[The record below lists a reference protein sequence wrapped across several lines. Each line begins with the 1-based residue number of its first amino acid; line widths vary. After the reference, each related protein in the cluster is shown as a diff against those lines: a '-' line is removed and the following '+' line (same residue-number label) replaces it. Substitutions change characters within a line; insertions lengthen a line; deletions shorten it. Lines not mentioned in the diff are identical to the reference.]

1 MSQSV
6 DLRELKRKSVRG
18 GLVTVV
24 SQGLGIAI
32 QLVSTVVLGRLLSP
46 EDYGIMAMVMAVTA
60 FAGLFRDLGLSAAAI
75 QRQEL
80 SRGQQSNLF
89 WLNVGVGTLLTVGLV
104 VGSPWIAAFYH
115 KAEVRD
121 VISLVALNFLIGSLG
136 TQCGVTL
143 LRKLEFGKKAATEIA
158 GSLLGLA
165 VSIALALRGHSY
177 WSLAWGGVVSAVVT
191 TAALF
196 LFSGFFPGLPSPR
209 TGLREMLRFGA
220 SITTFEFINYFHRNL
235 DNILVGR
242 VCGTEALGLYSRAY
256 SLLMLPI
263 NALRNPILSVGFP
276 ALSRLQYDP
285 ENFRTYY
292 LQVVRMMALA
302 AMPLTAFLLVSAR
315 PIVRLVLGEKWEPI
329 IPIFSILAVVAF
341 IQPMLTLWGMV
352 VQSRGLGR
360 RYVQM
365 GILNTIC
372 SVAGFGVG
380 LFWGP
385 MGVAAGYAIST
396 YLSVWPLLAWAYRG
410 TAIRVG
416 DFLGEIASPG
426 VASLVAGA
434 CAAKALM
441 GSSGMGWMPLG
452 NLVAA
457 GLVFF
462 PAYLVVLCLLPGG
475 KKDLAVIW
483 GFFRSKG
490 LARSG

>member
-1 MSQSV
+1 MF
-6 DLRELKRKSVRG
+6 
-18 GLVTVV
+18 
-24 SQGLGIAI
+24 SQGLAVAI

-89 WLNVGVGTLLTVGLV
+89 WLNVAMGTLLTLGLV
-104 VGSPWIAAFYH
+104 TGSSWVAAFYR
-115 KAEVRD
+115 KAEVRN
-121 VISLVALNFLIGSLG
+121 VICLVAFNFVIGSLG
-136 TQCGVTL
+136 TQSGVTL

-158 GSLLGLA
+158 GSIVGLV
-165 VSIALALRGHSY
+165 VSIVLALRGHSY

-191 TAALF
+191 TTALF
-196 LFSGFFPGLPSPR
+196 LFSGFFPSLPRPG
-209 TGLREMLRFGA
+209 TGLREMLKFGA
-220 SITTFEFINYFHRNL
+220 SITTFELINYFHRNL

-263 NALRNPILSVGFP
+263 NAMRNPILSVGFP
-276 ALSRLQYDP
+276 AMSRLQYEP
-285 ENFRTYY
+285 ESFRNYY
-292 LQVVRMMALA
+292 LQVVRLMALA
-302 AMPLTAFLLVSAR
+302 AMPLTAFLFVSAR
-315 PIVRLVLGEKWEPI
+315 PIVRLILGGKWEPI
-329 IPIFSILAVVAF
+329 CPIFSILAVVAF
-341 IQPMLTLWGMV
+341 IQPMLTLWAMV

-396 YLSVWPLLAWAYRG
+396 YLSVWPLLAWAYWG